1 MSILQAFIMCCIF
14 AARYLRACV
23 SARACVGDMKYAHEC
38 GGHSSGITYP
48 VFILTFI
55 SFLYLI
61 CVYGDGKHECW
72 GQRRL
77 IWVLCLLLQWESWGR
92 CSLHLGRKCLSPLS
106 HCSGPSILFW
116 SIKDLTVLKV
126 GWQPSEPQCSK
137 LFLSRA
143 GDYKGVLL

>member
-1 MSILQAFIMCCIF
+1 MLSHPKTGNGIHSHRRIRDGLEEDRSAMSILQAFIMCCIF

-61 CVYGDGKHECW
+61 CVYGDGKHEC
-72 GQRRL
+72 
-77 IWVLCLLLQWESWGR
+77 
-92 CSLHLGRKCLSPLS
+92 
-106 HCSGPSILFW
+106 
-116 SIKDLTVLKV
+116 
-126 GWQPSEPQCSK
+126 
-137 LFLSRA
+137 
-143 GDYKGVLL
+143 